1 MDGIPAAWPNAGKI
15 EVNGTSGPPS
25 SAGDQL
31 SLACSSSL
39 DLSLQYAPD
48 LPYVLHDMSF
58 EVMPGEKIG
67 VCGPTGCGK
76 SKSRGHCCGIWT
88 YKGNDFTGTL
98 ALSLFRF
105 VEPTKGTIRID
116 GIDITKAGLTQLRGR
131 VSIIQQEPTIL
142 SGTLRST
149 LDIFSEYDD
158 AAIFE
163 ALRRVHLLKSSD
175 TAGTGTAEANGPRNK
190 NVFQNLDTEVSEGG
204 DNFSQGEKQLLCMAR
219 AILRQS
225 RVLIQDESTAS

>member
-1 MDGIPAAWPNAGKI
+1 MAICRKN
-15 EVNGTSGPPS
+15 TSDRYVLIASDRHQRYAIS
-25 SAGDQL
+25 SVLQPRPH
-31 SLACSSSL
+31 L

-58 EVMPGEKIG
+58 EVMPGEKVG

-76 SKSRGHCCGIWT
+76 STSVGAYRVGNSDSRRETFI
-88 YKGNDFTGTL
+88 GTL

-175 TAGTGTAEANGPRNK
+175 TAGTSSAEDNVPRNK

-225 RVLIQDESTAS
+225 KVLIQDESTAS